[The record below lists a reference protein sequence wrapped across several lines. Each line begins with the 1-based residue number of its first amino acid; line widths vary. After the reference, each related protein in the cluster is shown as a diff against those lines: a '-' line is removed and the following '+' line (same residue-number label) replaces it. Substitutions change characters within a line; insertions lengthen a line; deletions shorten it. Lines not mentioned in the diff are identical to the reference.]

1 MRRNA
6 LVDSSSAIIL
16 YKSDLFEKTA
26 WFYRVIMARSVFR
39 ELAIPGRAGAEDCER
54 HSREGIIAIMDAS
67 PGGTFG
73 DDGRGLDAGEGETIL
88 LYEEGAAEFIVL
100 DDGKGVAWC
109 RRQRI
114 PHINAL
120 LVPRI
125 LKGAGII
132 SAGECDEGMRA
143 VMMHGRYSRR
153 VIDYAYTCADGELAR
168 FS

>member
-16 YKSDLFEKTA
+16 YKSDLFEKMA
-26 WFYRVIMARSVFR
+26 SLYRVILARSVFR
-39 ELAIPGRAGAEDCER
+39 ELAVPGRAGAEDCER
-54 HSREGIIAIMDAS
+54 HGREGIIAIMDAS
-67 PGGTFG
+67 PR
-73 DDGRGLDAGEGETIL
+73 GRTKRYDSGLDAGERETIL
-88 LYEEGAAEFIVL
+88 LFEEGAAEFIVL

-109 RRQRI
+109 RRRRI

-125 LKGAGII
+125 LKLAGII

-153 VIDYAYTCADGELAR
+153 VIDYAYTCGDEELAR